1 VRIILITLTNIID
14 KVHAT
19 AKRGEP
25 GMEGDKPK
33 PDGSHIKNAGS
44 ISVIGKITMSGLFRI
59 IYIA

>member
-1 VRIILITLTNIID
+1 
-14 KVHAT
+14 
-19 AKRGEP
+19 
-25 GMEGDKPK
+25 MEGDKPK

>member
-19 AKRGEP
+19 AKRGET

-33 PDGSHIKNAGS
+33 PDGNHINNAGS
-44 ISVIGKITMSGLFRI
+44 ISVNGKIAVSGSFRVS
-59 IYIA
+59 YIA